1 MRTCTRKPEHLYR
14 SLQEFW
20 VSRASAEQRK
30 GRAGRTGPGLCFR
43 LYARSTFDRLAPF
56 AEPEIRRCPLE
67 GLVLQ
72 MKSLGL
78 DDPRY
83 FPYLSPP
90 PPQVGFA
97 ATGRPFSA

>member
-1 MRTCTRKPEHLYR
+1 R

-30 GRAGRTGPGLCFR
+30 GRAGRTGPGVCFR
-43 LYARSTFDRLAPF
+43 LYSRDTFDRLPPF

-78 DDPRY
+78 EDPRY

-90 PPQVGFA
+90 PPQNP
-97 ATGRPFSA
+97 RSALESLALLGA

>member
-1 MRTCTRKPEHLYR
+1 M
-14 SLQEFW
+14 
-20 VSRASAEQRK
+20 SRASAEQRK

-43 LYARSTFDRLAPF
+43 LYARGTFDRLPPF

-90 PPQVGFA
+90 PPQVGSVGRGRQAFFFA
-97 ATGRPFSA
+97 ALIVPG